1 MSPTGAAAPRCGRRE
16 TRFPRVTEGVA
27 KLSWNCVLTRYSFER
42 TFGTQDALRCGGASP
57 DAPRKSSTREALIR
71 TLGVSLVAVAAIV
84 ASLTL
89 VRQSHEVPVQ
99 RKDKRPEHSPAAV
112 DLDLEQLRAAGF

>member
-1 MSPTGAAAPRCGRRE
+1 MLRLPVTLRMERRSDPPTRR
-16 TRFPRVTEGVA
+16 R
-27 KLSWNCVLTRYSFER
+27 
-42 TFGTQDALRCGGASP
+42 
-57 DAPRKSSTREALIR
+57 LIR

-89 VRQSHEVPVQ
+89 ARQRQDIPVR
-99 RKDKRPEHSPAAV
+99 DKGKRSEHSPAAV

>member
-1 MSPTGAAAPRCGRRE
+1 MRRVPH
-16 TRFPRVTEGVA
+16 R
-27 KLSWNCVLTRYSFER
+27 S
-42 TFGTQDALRCGGASP
+42 
-57 DAPRKSSTREALIR
+57 REALIR

-89 VRQSHEVPVQ
+89 VRQSHELPAAQ
-99 RKDKRPEHSPAAV
+99 RKDRRPEHSPAAV